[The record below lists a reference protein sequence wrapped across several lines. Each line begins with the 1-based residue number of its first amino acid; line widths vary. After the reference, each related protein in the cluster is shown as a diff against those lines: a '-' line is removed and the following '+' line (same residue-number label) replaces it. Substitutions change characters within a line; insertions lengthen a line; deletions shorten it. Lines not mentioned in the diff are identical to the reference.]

1 MSFDDL
7 TPSGVPAPFAPL
19 GLTFDDVLLQ
29 PNESDVIP
37 NEVDTT
43 TQVSRRISLRVPL
56 LSSAMDTVTEARMA
70 IAMARQGGLGILHR
84 NMSADEQ
91 ASKVDRVK
99 RSEAGMVDQPITT
112 TKATAIYNMHT
123 YWSKKPHDAI
133 QQYIRHYTQPG
144 DLVLDACDSF
154 RSKVEAIAYCRRRK
168 QPIITVGAAGGRS
181 DVTQIRVRDLSRT
194 EHDAMLSLI
203 RKKLRG
209 EFGFP
214 KNHDRYF
221 GVPAVYSLENVRY
234 PQADGSVCGVRPSL
248 DKDAAL
254 KLDCGAGL
262 GAATH
267 VTGAFAFAA
276 VGKAIEMLLTPK
288 RAG

>member
-1 MSFDDL
+1 MENDLKQRFGGIDRLYGSGALMRLAQCRVTVVGIGGVGSWAVEALARSGVGQLTLVDADDLCVSNTNRQLPALEGQYGRAKIEAMAERCRAINPHVRLELKQQFL
-7 TPSGVPAPFAPL
+7 TPSNLDELL
-19 GLTFDDVLLQ
+19 GTPV
-29 PNESDVIP
+29 
-37 NEVDTT
+37 
-43 TQVSRRISLRVPL
+43 
-56 LSSAMDTVTEARMA
+56 
-70 IAMARQGGLGILHR
+70 
-84 NMSADEQ
+84 
-91 ASKVDRVK
+91 
-99 RSEAGMVDQPITT
+99 
-112 TKATAIYNMHT
+112 
-123 YWSKKPHDAI
+123 
-133 QQYIRHYTQPG
+133 

-154 RSKVEAIAYCRRRK
+154 RSKVEMIAYCRRRK
-168 QPIITVGAAGGRS
+168 QPIIAVGSAGGRS

-209 EFGFP
+209 EFNFP

-234 PQADGSVCGVRPSL
+234 PQADGSVCGIRPQL
-248 DKDAAL
+248 GKDDAL

-276 VGKAIEMLLTPK
+276 VGKAMEMLLKPK
-288 RAG
+288 RG

>member
-1 MSFDDL
+1 MDKTWTERFGGIDRLYGNGALARFAAAHVTVVGIGGVGSWAVEALARSGVGKLTLIDADDLCVSNTNRQLPALQGQYGRAKIEAMAERCRAINPHISLELRAQFL
-7 TPSGVPAPFAPL
+7 TPSNL
-19 GLTFDDVLLQ
+19 DEL
-29 PNESDVIP
+29 
-37 NEVDTT
+37 
-43 TQVSRRISLRVPL
+43 
-56 LSSAMDTVTEARMA
+56 
-70 IAMARQGGLGILHR
+70 LGI
-84 NMSADEQ
+84 
-91 ASKVDRVK
+91 
-99 RSEAGMVDQPITT
+99 PC
-112 TKATAIYNMHT
+112 
-123 YWSKKPHDAI
+123 
-133 QQYIRHYTQPG
+133 

-168 QPIITVGAAGGRS
+168 QPIITVGSAGGRS

-203 RKKLRG
+203 RRKLRG
-209 EFGFP
+209 EFNFP

-234 PQADGSVCGVRPSL
+234 PQADGSVSGVRPAL
-248 DKDAAL
+248 PRDAAL

-276 VGKAIEMLLTPK
+276 VGKALEILLKPK
-288 RAG
+288 QA

>member
-1 MSFDDL
+1 MPSPHTSGALSRFRVIDL
-7 TPSGVPAPFAPL
+7 SQVRAGPTCVKQLADFGA
-19 GLTFDDVLLQ
+19 
-29 PNESDVIP
+29 DVIKVEP
-37 NEVDTT
+37 
-43 TQVSRRISLRVPL
+43 PP
-56 LSSAMDTVTEARMA
+56 
-70 IAMARQGGLGILHR
+70 GGRKDIMTGERDGADMQNLHR
-84 NMSADEQ
+84 NKRSLTLDLKSADGKAILLDLVRSADVVVENFRP
-91 ASKVDRVK
+91 DVK
-99 RSEAGMVDQPITT
+99 YRLGIDYDSLA
-112 TKATAIYNMHT
+112 AINPRIVLDLRPQFLT
-123 YWSKKPHDAI
+123 PANLGELLDV
-133 QQYIRHYTQPG
+133 PG

-168 QPIITVGAAGGRS
+168 QPIITVGSAGGRS

-209 EFGFP
+209 EFNFP

-234 PQADGSVCGVRPSL
+234 PQADGSVCGIRPQL
-248 DKDAAL
+248 GKDEAL

-276 VGKAIEMLLTPK
+276 VGKAIELLLKPK